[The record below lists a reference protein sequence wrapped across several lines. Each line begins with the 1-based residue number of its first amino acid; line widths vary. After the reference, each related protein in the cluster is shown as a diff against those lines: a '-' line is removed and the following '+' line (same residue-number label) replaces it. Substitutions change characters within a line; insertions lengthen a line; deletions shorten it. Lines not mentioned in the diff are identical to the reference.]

1 MPEVLEMDSDV
12 GRIWR
17 PTLSEGD
24 WANWAIACMLGD
36 LVEVQEGI
44 QKEMEFLWYLSEQ
57 VEDWLEELVNHLK
70 L

>member
-1 MPEVLEMDSDV
+1 
-12 GRIWR
+12 
-17 PTLSEGD
+17 
-24 WANWAIACMLGD
+24 MLGD